1 MGESARFTTAKMKA
15 VDQLSWSTS
24 EGLVR
29 EEQWSWVV
37 GTPEV
42 PGGYYTSRHIVN
54 AVRKVINKNEDARET
69 LLDYTR
75 DINDEITKK
84 RLEFGLLVN

>member
-1 MGESARFTTAKMKA
+1 MPLLYCWFWVTANLKA
-15 VDQLSWSTS
+15 FDQLAWSS
-24 EGLVR
+24 EQRKVLK
-29 EEQWSWVV
+29 EQWSWVV

-54 AVRKVINKNEDARET
+54 AVRKVINANEDPRET

-75 DINDEITKK
+75 DINEEIHKK
-84 RLEFGLLVN
+84 RGEFGLE